1 MELVKKGRDQ
11 YTQTF
16 INDALVLLARNGGN
30 ITRTAKKLKIDP
42 KTLRKWRDKASD
54 YTALE
59 NTAEVHQMTIREE
72 MLKTSIEGMVLAV
85 NKVADPLPEEG
96 DLSKVVLAMKALT
109 DQAEKLGATVDNNE
123 EEDDTEFI
131 ATFRD

>member
-1 MELVKKGRDQ
+1 LVKRGRDK
-11 YTQTF
+11 YTQVF

-42 KTLRKWRDKASD
+42 KTLRKWRDGASD
-54 YTALE
+54 YVALE
-59 NTAEVHQMTIREE
+59 EKAEIQQTTVRDEI
-72 MLKTSIEGMVLAV
+72 LKTSIQGMVLAV
-85 NKVADPLPEEG
+85 NKVADMIPDEG
-96 DLSKVVLAMKALT
+96 DLAKVVLAMKALT
-109 DQAEKLGATVDNNE
+109 DQAEKLGATVNNEE